1 MKRIAYRFF
10 LIVLL
15 SVLAVEVFPVS
26 AQEGSWFDEG
36 NYDEEWLDKNFDND
50 VMIISTPEE
59 FAAWGAAMNRWSWNY
74 PDKTVR
80 LAADI
85 DMSAHKWIT
94 PVNEQFGGYFS
105 GVFDGD
111 GYTISGLTVVPA
123 EEGGGYDDDYKR
135 VVAGLF
141 GTVRGAEI
149 RDLTLDETC
158 RVEVPEMYSF
168 YYGNLDLKI
177 GTIAASAEGDV
188 RFIRCVNRADIVT
201 TPVLRTGDS
210 HEIVCSV
217 SGLVAHADEVKFLD
231 CSNEGKIIVDIQDN
245 SDVVDIRVSG
255 LVGRCGPVY
264 GKENRIVSC
273 TNRGNIFVSGNT
285 SGSVSVGGIS
295 SNYSFRVDSCENH
308 SVVKVNAYEG
318 SAYVG
323 GVSSASM
330 GITYCF
336 NRDSVICE
344 SDGFEVQVGGVCSY
358 SFYNSSQTDSLYT
371 CGNEGEIE
379 VKSNGSMLSVGGVM
393 GQNTDCPV
401 VDCWNRGGL
410 KIESSAS
417 RSSSR
422 WNAIYAGGL
431 VGYCEEPVY
440 NSYNRGN
447 ISLIDAHIDEEGSSQ
462 GSVGGLVGKA
472 YELLWN
478 SYSTGDV
485 YSDVAGVKVCRLSES
500 NVHSCYYNSDAVVEG
515 TEVDEQGIAYRTAEM
530 QSAGSGFLEAL
541 NNNATKGGASCRNWG
556 YIPGENDGYPV
567 HIDRIVD
574 GVDSPADHSVGRVYA
589 ANGRLFVQSDRS
601 MQLPVYKVT
610 GQIVKMMNVV
620 EGLNT
625 DYLPCGVYVV
635 AGQVVA
641 VTAGNK

>member
-26 AQEGSWFDEG
+26 AQEDSWFDEG

-94 PVNEQFGGYFS
+94 PVNERFGSYFS

-123 EEGGGYDDDYKR
+123 EEGGGYSDDYKR
-135 VVAGLF
+135 VTAGLF
-141 GTVRGAEI
+141 GKVRRAEI

-177 GTIAASAEGDV
+177 GTIAASAESDV

-245 SDVVDIRVSG
+245 SDVVEVRVSG
-255 LVGRCGPVY
+255 LVGRCEQVY
-264 GKENRIVSC
+264 SRENRIVSC
-273 TNRGNIFVSGNT
+273 TNRGDIYVSNNT
-285 SGSVSVGGIS
+285 SGDTSVGGVS

-330 GITYCF
+330 SITYSF
-336 NRDSVICE
+336 NRDSVICK
-344 SDGFEVQVGGVCSY
+344 SDGFEVQVGGICSN
-358 SFYNSSQTDSLYT
+358 NSSQTDSLYT

-393 GQNTDCPV
+393 GQNTDCLI

-410 KIESSAS
+410 KIESSAP
-417 RSSSR
+417 RSSSS

-472 YELLWN
+472 YKLLWN

-515 TEVDEQGIAYRTAEM
+515 TEVGENGIAYSTAEM

-541 NNNATKGGASCRNWG
+541 NNNATKGGTSCRNWG

-610 GQIVKMMNVV
+610 GQMVKIMNVV

>member
-15 SVLAVEVFPVS
+15 SVLAGEVFPVS
-26 AQEGSWFDEG
+26 AQEDSWFDEG

-94 PVNEQFGGYFS
+94 PVNERFGSYFS

-111 GYTISGLTVVPA
+111 GYTISGLMVVPA
-123 EEGGGYDDDYKR
+123 EEGGGYSDDYKR
-135 VVAGLF
+135 VAAGLF
-141 GTVRGAEI
+141 GEVRRAEI

-158 RVEVPEMYSF
+158 RVEVSGIYYFSF
-168 YYGNLDLKI
+168 GDLDLEI
-177 GTIAASAEGDV
+177 GAIAAVGAES
-188 RFIRCVNRADIVT
+188 RFIRCVNRADVVVT
-201 TPVLRTGDS
+201 SAIWGSETYET
-210 HEIVCSV
+210 ICSV
-217 SGLVAHADEVKFLD
+217 SGIVAHADDVKLIG
-231 CSNEGKIIVDIQDN
+231 CSNEGHMTIDVH
-245 SDVVDIRVSG
+245 SDVVDIGVSG

-264 GKENRIVSC
+264 GNENRIVSC
-273 TNRGNIFVSGNT
+273 TNWGNIFVSGNT

-330 GITYCF
+330 GITYSF

-344 SDGFEVQVGGVCSY
+344 SDGFEVQVGGVCSN
-358 SFYNSSQTDSLYT
+358 STYNSSQTDSLYT

-393 GQNTDCPV
+393 GQNTDCLI

-410 KIESSAS
+410 KIESSAP
-417 RSSSR
+417 RSSSS

-472 YELLWN
+472 YKLLWN

-515 TEVDEQGIAYRTAEM
+515 TEVGENGIAYSTAEM
-530 QSAGSGFLEAL
+530 QSAGSGFLDAL
-541 NNNATKGGASCRNWG
+541 NNAVKGDAVCRNWG
-556 YIPGENDGYPV
+556 YILGENNGYPV
-567 HIDRIVD
+567 HIDRIAD

-610 GQIVKMMNVV
+610 GQIVKIMNVV

-641 VTAGNK
+641 VTAGN

>member
-15 SVLAVEVFPVS
+15 SVLAGEVFPVS
-26 AQEGSWFDEG
+26 AQEDSWFDEG

-94 PVNEQFGGYFS
+94 PVNERFGSYFS

-111 GYTISGLTVVPA
+111 GYTISGLMVVPA
-123 EEGGGYDDDYKR
+123 EEGGGYSDDYKR
-135 VVAGLF
+135 VAAGLF
-141 GTVRGAEI
+141 GEVRRAEI

-158 RVEVPEMYSF
+158 RVEVSGIYYFSF
-168 YYGNLDLKI
+168 GDLDLEI
-177 GTIAASAEGDV
+177 GAIAAVGAES
-188 RFIRCVNRADIVT
+188 RFIRCVNRADVVVT
-201 TPVLRTGDS
+201 SAIWGSETYET
-210 HEIVCSV
+210 ICSV
-217 SGLVAHADEVKFLD
+217 SGIVAHADDVKLIG
-231 CSNEGKIIVDIQDN
+231 CSNEGHMTIDVH

-264 GKENRIVSC
+264 GNENRIVSC
-273 TNRGNIFVSGNT
+273 TNWGNIFVSGNT

-330 GITYCF
+330 GITYSF

-344 SDGFEVQVGGVCSY
+344 SDGFEVQVGGVCSN
-358 SFYNSSQTDSLYT
+358 STYNSSQTDSLYT

-393 GQNTDCPV
+393 GQNTDCLI

-410 KIESSAS
+410 KIESSAP
-417 RSSSR
+417 RSSSS

-472 YELLWN
+472 YKLLWN

-515 TEVDEQGIAYRTAEM
+515 TEVGENGIAYSTAEM
-530 QSAGSGFLEAL
+530 QSAGSGFLDAL
-541 NNNATKGGASCRNWG
+541 NNAVKGDAVCRNWG
-556 YIPGENDGYPV
+556 YILGENNGYPV
-567 HIDRIVD
+567 HIDRIAD

-610 GQIVKMMNVV
+610 GQIVKIMNVV

-641 VTAGNK
+641 VTAWNK

>member
-59 FAAWGAAMNRWSWNY
+59 FAAFGEYMTSSLWNY
-74 PDKTVR
+74 PNKTVR
-80 LAADI
+80 LAADM

-94 PVNEQFGGYFS
+94 PVNEQFGSYFS

-111 GYTISGLTVVPA
+111 GHKISGLTVVPA
-123 EEGGGYDDDYKR
+123 EEGEGYDYKR

-141 GTVRGAEI
+141 GTVRNAEI

-158 RVEVPEMYSF
+158 RVEVSGTYYFSF
-168 YYGNLDLKI
+168 GDLDLEI
-177 GTIAASAEGDV
+177 GAIAAVGDES
-188 RFIRCVNRADIVT
+188 RFIRCVNRADVVVT
-201 TPVLRTGDS
+201 SVIWGSET
-210 HEIVCSV
+210 HETICSV
-217 SGLVAHADEVKFLD
+217 SGIVAHADDMKLIG
-231 CSNEGKIIVDIQDN
+231 CSNEGHMTVDVH

-264 GKENRIVSC
+264 GIENRIVSC

-308 SVVKVNAYEG
+308 SVVKVNAHEG

-330 GITYCF
+330 GITYSF

-410 KIESSAS
+410 KIESSAP

-447 ISLIDAHIDEEGSSQ
+447 ISLIDAHIDVEGSSQ

-472 YELLWN
+472 YKLLWN

-500 NVHSCYYNSDAVVEG
+500 NVHFCYYNSDAVIEG
-515 TEVDEQGIAYRTAEM
+515 TEVDEQGIAYSTAEM

-541 NNNATKGGASCRNWG
+541 NNNATKGGTSCRNWG

-567 HIDRIVD
+567 HIDRIAD
-574 GVDSPADHSVGRVYA
+574 GVDSPADHSAGRVYA

-601 MQLPVYKVT
+601 MQLPIYKVT
-610 GQIVKMMNVV
+610 GQIVKIMNVV

>member
-1 MKRIAYRFF
+1 M
-10 LIVLL
+10 
-15 SVLAVEVFPVS
+15 
-26 AQEGSWFDEG
+26 
-36 NYDEEWLDKNFDND
+36 
-50 VMIISTPEE
+50 
-59 FAAWGAAMNRWSWNY
+59 
-74 PDKTVR
+74 
-80 LAADI
+80 
-85 DMSAHKWIT
+85 
-94 PVNEQFGGYFS
+94 
-105 GVFDGD
+105 
-111 GYTISGLTVVPA
+111 PA
-123 EEGGGYDDDYKR
+123 EEGGGYSDDYKC
-135 VVAGLF
+135 VTAGLF
-141 GTVRGAEI
+141 GKVRRAEI

-158 RVEVPEMYSF
+158 RVEVSGIYYFSF
-168 YYGNLDLKI
+168 GDLDLEI
-177 GTIAASAEGDV
+177 GAIAAVGAES
-188 RFIRCVNRADIVT
+188 RFIRCVNRADVVVT
-201 TPVLRTGDS
+201 SAIWGSETYET
-210 HEIVCSV
+210 ICSV
-217 SGLVAHADEVKFLD
+217 SGIVAHADDVKLIG
-231 CSNEGKIIVDIQDN
+231 CSNEGHMTIDVH

-264 GKENRIVSC
+264 GNENRIVSC
-273 TNRGNIFVSGNT
+273 TNWGNIFVLGNT

-330 GITYCF
+330 GITYSF

-358 SFYNSSQTDSLYT
+358 SSYNSSQTDSLYA

-393 GQNTDCPV
+393 GQNTDCPI

-410 KIESSAS
+410 KIESSAP
-417 RSSSR
+417 RSSSS

-472 YELLWN
+472 YKLLWN

-485 YSDVAGVKVCRLSES
+485 YSNVAGVKVCRLSES
-500 NVHSCYYNSDAVVEG
+500 NVHFCYYNSDAVVEG
-515 TEVDEQGIAYRTAEM
+515 TEVGENGIAYSTAEM

-541 NNNATKGGASCRNWG
+541 NNNATKGGTSCRNWG

-610 GQIVKMMNVV
+610 GQIVKIMNVV

>member
-59 FAAWGAAMNRWSWNY
+59 FAAFGEYMTSSLWNY
-74 PDKTVR
+74 PNKTVR
-80 LAADI
+80 LAADM

-94 PVNEQFGGYFS
+94 PVNEQFGSYFS

-111 GYTISGLTVVPA
+111 GHKISGLTVVPA
-123 EEGGGYDDDYKR
+123 EEGEGYDYKR

-141 GTVRGAEI
+141 GTVRNAEI

-158 RVEVPEMYSF
+158 RVEVSGTYYFSF
-168 YYGNLDLKI
+168 GYLDLEI
-177 GTIAASAEGDV
+177 GAIAAVGDES
-188 RFIRCVNRADIVT
+188 RFIRCVNRADVVVT
-201 TPVLRTGDS
+201 SVIWGSET
-210 HEIVCSV
+210 HETICSV
-217 SGLVAHADEVKFLD
+217 SGIVAHADDMKLIG
-231 CSNEGKIIVDIQDN
+231 CSNEGHMTVDVH

-308 SVVKVNAYEG
+308 SVVKVNAHEG

-330 GITYCF
+330 GITYSF

-410 KIESSAS
+410 KIESSAP

-447 ISLIDAHIDEEGSSQ
+447 ISLIDAHIDVEGSSQ

-472 YELLWN
+472 YKLLWN

-500 NVHSCYYNSDAVVEG
+500 NVHFCYYNSDAVIEG
-515 TEVDEQGIAYRTAEM
+515 TEVDEQGIAYSTAEM

-541 NNNATKGGASCRNWG
+541 NNNATKGGTSCRNWG

-567 HIDRIVD
+567 HIDRIAD
-574 GVDSPADHSVGRVYA
+574 GVDSPADHSAGRVYA

-610 GQIVKMMNVV
+610 GQIVKIMNVV

>member
-15 SVLAVEVFPVS
+15 SVLAGEVFPVS
-26 AQEGSWFDEG
+26 AQEDSWFDEG

-94 PVNEQFGGYFS
+94 PVNERFGSYFS

-111 GYTISGLTVVPA
+111 GYTISGLMVVPA
-123 EEGGGYDDDYKR
+123 EEGGGYSDDYKR
-135 VVAGLF
+135 VAAGLF
-141 GTVRGAEI
+141 GEVRRAEI

-158 RVEVPEMYSF
+158 RVEVSGIYYFSF
-168 YYGNLDLKI
+168 GDLDLEI
-177 GTIAASAEGDV
+177 GAIAAVGAES
-188 RFIRCVNRADIVT
+188 RFIRCVNRADVVVT
-201 TPVLRTGDS
+201 SAIWGSETYET
-210 HEIVCSV
+210 ICSV
-217 SGLVAHADEVKFLD
+217 SGIVAHADDVKLIG
-231 CSNEGKIIVDIQDN
+231 CSNEGHMTIDVH

-264 GKENRIVSC
+264 GNENRIVSC
-273 TNRGNIFVSGNT
+273 TNWGNIFVSGNT

-308 SVVKVNAYEG
+308 SAVKVNAYEG

-330 GITYCF
+330 GITYSF

-344 SDGFEVQVGGVCSY
+344 SDGFEVQVGGVCSN
-358 SFYNSSQTDSLYT
+358 STYNSSQTDSLYT

-393 GQNTDCPV
+393 GQNTDCLI

-410 KIESSAS
+410 KIESSAP
-417 RSSSR
+417 RSSSS

-472 YELLWN
+472 YKLLWN

-515 TEVDEQGIAYRTAEM
+515 TEVGENGIAYSTAEM
-530 QSAGSGFLEAL
+530 QSAGSGFLDAL
-541 NNNATKGGASCRNWG
+541 NNAVKGDAVCRNWG
-556 YIPGENDGYPV
+556 YILGENNGYPV
-567 HIDRIVD
+567 HIDRIAD

-610 GQIVKMMNVV
+610 GQIVKIMNVV

>member
-36 NYDEEWLDKNFDND
+36 NYDEEWLD

-59 FAAWGAAMNRWSWNY
+59 FAAFGEYMTSSLWNY
-74 PDKTVR
+74 PNKTVR
-80 LAADI
+80 LAADM

-94 PVNEQFGGYFS
+94 PVNEQFGSYFS

-111 GYTISGLTVVPA
+111 GHKISGLTVVPA
-123 EEGGGYDDDYKR
+123 EEGEGYDYKR

-141 GTVRGAEI
+141 GTVRNAEI

-158 RVEVPEMYSF
+158 RVEVSGTYYFSF
-168 YYGNLDLKI
+168 GDLDLEI
-177 GTIAASAEGDV
+177 GAIAAVGDES
-188 RFIRCVNRADIVT
+188 RFIRCVNRADVVVT
-201 TPVLRTGDS
+201 SVIWGSET
-210 HEIVCSV
+210 HETICSV
-217 SGLVAHADEVKFLD
+217 SGIVAHADDMKLIG
-231 CSNEGKIIVDIQDN
+231 CSNEGHMTVDVH

-308 SVVKVNAYEG
+308 SVVKVNAHEG

-323 GVSSASM
+323 GVSSASV
-330 GITYCF
+330 GITYSF
-336 NRDSVICE
+336 NKDSVICE

-410 KIESSAS
+410 KIESSAP

-472 YELLWN
+472 YKLLWN

-485 YSDVAGVKVCRLSES
+485 CSDVAGVKVCRLSES
-500 NVHSCYYNSDAVVEG
+500 NVHFCYYNSDAVIEG
-515 TEVDEQGIAYRTAEM
+515 TEVGENGIAYSTAEM

-541 NNNATKGGASCRNWG
+541 NNNAMKGGTSCRNWG

-610 GQIVKMMNVV
+610 GQIVKIMNVV

>member
-59 FAAWGAAMNRWSWNY
+59 FAAFGEYMTSSLWNY
-74 PDKTVR
+74 PNKTVR
-80 LAADI
+80 LAADM

-94 PVNEQFGGYFS
+94 PVNEQFGSYFS

-111 GYTISGLTVVPA
+111 GHKISGLTVVPA
-123 EEGGGYDDDYKR
+123 EEGEGYDYKR

-141 GTVRGAEI
+141 GTVRNAEI

-158 RVEVPEMYSF
+158 RVEVSGTYYFSF
-168 YYGNLDLKI
+168 GDLDLEI
-177 GTIAASAEGDV
+177 GAIAAVGDES
-188 RFIRCVNRADIVT
+188 RFIRCVNRADVVVT
-201 TPVLRTGDS
+201 SVIWGSET
-210 HEIVCSV
+210 HETICSV
-217 SGLVAHADEVKFLD
+217 SGIVAHADDMKLIG
-231 CSNEGKIIVDIQDN
+231 CSNEGHMTVDVH

-285 SGSVSVGGIS
+285 SGSVSVGGLS
-295 SNYSFRVDSCENH
+295 SNYTFRIDSCENH
-308 SVVKVNAYEG
+308 SVVKVNAHEG

-330 GITYCF
+330 GITYSF

-410 KIESSAS
+410 KIESSAP

-447 ISLIDAHIDEEGSSQ
+447 ISLIDAHIDVEGSSQ

-472 YELLWN
+472 YKLLWN

-485 YSDVAGVKVCRLSES
+485 YSDVAGVKVCRLSVS
-500 NVHSCYYNSDAVVEG
+500 NVHFCYYNSDAVIEG
-515 TEVDEQGIAYRTAEM
+515 TEVDEQGIAYSTAEM

-541 NNNATKGGASCRNWG
+541 NNNATKGGTSCRNWG

-567 HIDRIVD
+567 HIDRIAD
-574 GVDSPADHSVGRVYA
+574 GVDSPADHSAGRVYA

-610 GQIVKMMNVV
+610 GQIVKIMNVV

>member
-59 FAAWGAAMNRWSWNY
+59 FAAFGEYMTSSLWNY
-74 PDKTVR
+74 PNKTVR
-80 LAADI
+80 LAADM

-94 PVNEQFGGYFS
+94 PVNEQFGSYFS

-111 GYTISGLTVVPA
+111 GHKISGLTVVPA
-123 EEGGGYDDDYKR
+123 EEGEGYDYKR

-141 GTVRGAEI
+141 GTVRNAEI

-158 RVEVPEMYSF
+158 RVEVSGTYYFSF
-168 YYGNLDLKI
+168 GDLDLEI
-177 GTIAASAEGDV
+177 GAIAAVGDES
-188 RFIRCVNRADIVT
+188 RFIRCVNRADVVVT
-201 TPVLRTGDS
+201 SVIWGSET
-210 HEIVCSV
+210 HETICSV
-217 SGLVAHADEVKFLD
+217 SGIVAHADDMKLIG
-231 CSNEGKIIVDIQDN
+231 CSNEGHMTVDVH

-308 SVVKVNAYEG
+308 SVVKVNAHEG

-330 GITYCF
+330 GITYSF

-401 VDCWNRGGL
+401 VDCWNRGAL
-410 KIESSAS
+410 KIESSAP

-447 ISLIDAHIDEEGSSQ
+447 ISLIDAHIDVEGSSQ

-472 YELLWN
+472 YKLLWN

-500 NVHSCYYNSDAVVEG
+500 NVHFCYYNSDAVIEG
-515 TEVDEQGIAYRTAEM
+515 TEVDEQGIAYSTAEM

-541 NNNATKGGASCRNWG
+541 NNNATKGGTSCRNWG

-567 HIDRIVD
+567 HIDRIAD
-574 GVDSPADHSVGRVYA
+574 GVDSPADHSAGRVYA

-610 GQIVKMMNVV
+610 GQIVKIMNVV

>member
-15 SVLAVEVFPVS
+15 SVLAGEVFPVS
-26 AQEGSWFDEG
+26 AQEDSWFDEG

-94 PVNEQFGGYFS
+94 PVNERFGSYFS

-111 GYTISGLTVVPA
+111 GYTISGLMVVPA
-123 EEGGGYDDDYKR
+123 EEGGGYSDDYKR
-135 VVAGLF
+135 VAAGLF
-141 GTVRGAEI
+141 GEVRRAEI

-158 RVEVPEMYSF
+158 RVEVSGIYYFSF
-168 YYGNLDLKI
+168 GDLDLEI
-177 GTIAASAEGDV
+177 GAIAAVGAES
-188 RFIRCVNRADIVT
+188 RFIRCVNRADVVVT
-201 TPVLRTGDS
+201 SAIWGSETYET
-210 HEIVCSV
+210 ICSV
-217 SGLVAHADEVKFLD
+217 SGIVAHADDVKLIG
-231 CSNEGKIIVDIQDN
+231 CSNEGHMTIDVH

-264 GKENRIVSC
+264 GNENRIVSC
-273 TNRGNIFVSGNT
+273 TNWGNIFVSGNT

-330 GITYCF
+330 GITYSF

-344 SDGFEVQVGGVCSY
+344 SDGFEVQVGGVCSN
-358 SFYNSSQTDSLYT
+358 STYNSLQTDSLYT

-393 GQNTDCPV
+393 GQNTDCLI

-410 KIESSAS
+410 KIESSAP
-417 RSSSR
+417 RSSSS

-472 YELLWN
+472 YKLLWN

-515 TEVDEQGIAYRTAEM
+515 TEVGENGIAYSTAEM
-530 QSAGSGFLEAL
+530 QSAGSGFLDAL
-541 NNNATKGGASCRNWG
+541 NNAVKGDAVCRNWG
-556 YIPGENDGYPV
+556 YILGENNGYPV
-567 HIDRIVD
+567 HIDRIAD

-610 GQIVKMMNVV
+610 GQIVKIMNVV

>member
-59 FAAWGAAMNRWSWNY
+59 FAAFGEYMTSSLWNY
-74 PDKTVR
+74 PNKTVR
-80 LAADI
+80 LAADM

-94 PVNEQFGGYFS
+94 PVNEQFGSYFS

-111 GYTISGLTVVPA
+111 GHKISGLTVVPA
-123 EEGGGYDDDYKR
+123 EEGEGYDYKR

-141 GTVRGAEI
+141 GTVRNAEI

-158 RVEVPEMYSF
+158 RVEVSGTYYFSF
-168 YYGNLDLKI
+168 GDLDLEI
-177 GTIAASAEGDV
+177 GAIAAVGDES
-188 RFIRCVNRADIVT
+188 RFIRCVNRADVVVT
-201 TPVLRTGDS
+201 SVIWGSET
-210 HEIVCSV
+210 HETICSV
-217 SGLVAHADEVKFLD
+217 SGIVAHADDRKLIG
-231 CSNEGKIIVDIQDN
+231 CSNEGHMTVDVH

-308 SVVKVNAYEG
+308 SVVKVNAHEG

-330 GITYCF
+330 GITYSF

-410 KIESSAS
+410 KIESSAP

-447 ISLIDAHIDEEGSSQ
+447 ISLIDAHIDVEGSSQ

-472 YELLWN
+472 YKLLWN

-500 NVHSCYYNSDAVVEG
+500 NVHFCYYNSDAVIEG
-515 TEVDEQGIAYRTAEM
+515 TEVDEQGIAYSTAEM

-541 NNNATKGGASCRNWG
+541 NNNATKGGTSCRNWG

-567 HIDRIVD
+567 HIDRIAD
-574 GVDSPADHSVGRVYA
+574 GVDSPADHSAGRVYA

-610 GQIVKMMNVV
+610 GQIVKIMNVV

>member
-36 NYDEEWLDKNFDND
+36 NYDKEWLDKNFDND

-94 PVNEQFGGYFS
+94 PVNEQFGSYFS

-123 EEGGGYDDDYKR
+123 EEGGGYSDDYKC
-135 VVAGLF
+135 VTAGLF
-141 GTVRGAEI
+141 GKVRRAEI

-158 RVEVPEMYSF
+158 RVEVSGIYYFSF
-168 YYGNLDLKI
+168 GDLDLEI
-177 GTIAASAEGDV
+177 GAIAAVGAES
-188 RFIRCVNRADIVT
+188 RFIRCVNRADVVVT
-201 TPVLRTGDS
+201 SAIWGSETYET
-210 HEIVCSV
+210 ICSV
-217 SGLVAHADEVKFLD
+217 SGIVAHADDVKLIG
-231 CSNEGKIIVDIQDN
+231 CSNEGHMTIDVH

-264 GKENRIVSC
+264 GNENRIVSC
-273 TNRGNIFVSGNT
+273 TNWGNIFVSGNT

-330 GITYCF
+330 GITYSF

-393 GQNTDCPV
+393 GQNTDCPI

-410 KIESSAS
+410 KIESSAP
-417 RSSSR
+417 RSSSS

-472 YELLWN
+472 YKLLWN

-485 YSDVAGVKVCRLSES
+485 YSNVAGVKVCRLSES
-500 NVHSCYYNSDAVVEG
+500 NVHFCYYNSDAVVEG
-515 TEVDEQGIAYRTAEM
+515 TEVGENGIAYSTAEM

-541 NNNATKGGASCRNWG
+541 NNNATKGGTSCRNWG

-610 GQIVKMMNVV
+610 GQIVKIMNVV

>member
-59 FAAWGAAMNRWSWNY
+59 FAAFGEYMTSSLWNY
-74 PDKTVR
+74 PNKTVR
-80 LAADI
+80 LAADM

-94 PVNEQFGGYFS
+94 PVNEQFGSYFS

-111 GYTISGLTVVPA
+111 GHKISGLTVVPA
-123 EEGGGYDDDYKR
+123 EEGEGYDYKR

-141 GTVRGAEI
+141 GTVRNAEI

-158 RVEVPEMYSF
+158 RVEVSGTYYFSF
-168 YYGNLDLKI
+168 GDLDLEI
-177 GTIAASAEGDV
+177 GAIAAVGDES
-188 RFIRCVNRADIVT
+188 RFIRCVNRADVVVT
-201 TPVLRTGDS
+201 SVIWGSET
-210 HEIVCSV
+210 HETICSV
-217 SGLVAHADEVKFLD
+217 SGIVAHADDMKLIG
-231 CSNEGKIIVDIQDN
+231 CSNEGHMTVDVH

-308 SVVKVNAYEG
+308 SVVKVNAHEG

-330 GITYCF
+330 GITYSF

-410 KIESSAS
+410 KIESSAP

-447 ISLIDAHIDEEGSSQ
+447 ISLIDAHIDVEGSSQ

-472 YELLWN
+472 YKLLWN

-500 NVHSCYYNSDAVVEG
+500 NVHFCYYNSDAVIEG
-515 TEVDEQGIAYRTAEM
+515 TEVDEQGIAYSTAEM

-541 NNNATKGGASCRNWG
+541 NNNATKGGTSCRNWG

-567 HIDRIVD
+567 HIDRIAD
-574 GVDSPADHSVGRVYA
+574 GVDSPADHSAGRVYA

-610 GQIVKMMNVV
+610 GQIVKIMNVV

>member
-1 MKRIAYRFF
+1 MKRITYRFF

-94 PVNEQFGGYFS
+94 PVNEQFGSYFS

-141 GTVRGAEI
+141 GTVRNAEI

-158 RVEVPEMYSF
+158 RVEVSGTYYFSF
-168 YYGNLDLKI
+168 GDLDLEI
-177 GTIAASAEGDV
+177 GAIAAVGDES
-188 RFIRCVNRADIVT
+188 RFIRCVNRADVVVT
-201 TPVLRTGDS
+201 SVIWGSET
-210 HEIVCSV
+210 HETICSV
-217 SGLVAHADEVKFLD
+217 SGIVAHADDMKLIG
-231 CSNEGKIIVDIQDN
+231 CSNEGHMTVDVH

-358 SFYNSSQTDSLYT
+358 SSYNSSQTDSLYT

-410 KIESSAS
+410 KIESSAP

-447 ISLIDAHIDEEGSSQ
+447 ISLIDAHIDVEGSSQ

-472 YELLWN
+472 YKLLWN

-515 TEVDEQGIAYRTAEM
+515 TEVGENGIAYSTAEM
-530 QSAGSGFLEAL
+530 QSAGSGFLDAL
-541 NNNATKGGASCRNWG
+541 NNAVKGDAVCRNWG
-556 YIPGENDGYPV
+556 YIPGENNGYPV

-589 ANGRLFVQSDRS
+589 ANGRLFIQSDRS

-610 GQIVKMMNVV
+610 GQIVKIMNVV

>member
-15 SVLAVEVFPVS
+15 SVLAVEFFPVS

-94 PVNEQFGGYFS
+94 PVNEQFGSYFS

-111 GYTISGLTVVPA
+111 GHKISGLTVVPA

-158 RVEVPEMYSF
+158 RVEVSGTYYFSF
-168 YYGNLDLKI
+168 GDLDLEI
-177 GTIAASAEGDV
+177 GAIAAVGDES
-188 RFIRCVNRADIVT
+188 RFIRCVNRADVVVT
-201 TPVLRTGDS
+201 SVIWGSET
-210 HEIVCSV
+210 HETICSV
-217 SGLVAHADEVKFLD
+217 SGIVAHADDMKLIG
-231 CSNEGKIIVDIQDN
+231 CSNEGHMTVDVH

-358 SFYNSSQTDSLYT
+358 SSYNSSQTDSLYT

-410 KIESSAS
+410 KIESSAP

-447 ISLIDAHIDEEGSSQ
+447 ISLIDAHIDVEGSSQ

-472 YELLWN
+472 YKLLWN

-500 NVHSCYYNSDAVVEG
+500 NVHFCYYNSDAVIEG
-515 TEVDEQGIAYRTAEM
+515 TEVGENGIAYSTAEM

-541 NNNATKGGASCRNWG
+541 NNNATKGGTSCRNWG

-574 GVDSPADHSVGRVYA
+574 GVDSPADHSEGRVYA

-610 GQIVKMMNVV
+610 GQIVKIMNVV

>member
-94 PVNEQFGGYFS
+94 PVNEQFGSYFS

-123 EEGGGYDDDYKR
+123 EEGGGYSDDYKC
-135 VVAGLF
+135 VTAGLF
-141 GTVRGAEI
+141 GKVRRAEI

-158 RVEVPEMYSF
+158 RVEVSGIYYFSF
-168 YYGNLDLKI
+168 GDLDLEI
-177 GTIAASAEGDV
+177 GAIAAVGAES
-188 RFIRCVNRADIVT
+188 RFIRCVNRADVVVT
-201 TPVLRTGDS
+201 SAIWGSETYET
-210 HEIVCSV
+210 ICSV
-217 SGLVAHADEVKFLD
+217 SGIVAHADDVKLIG
-231 CSNEGKIIVDIQDN
+231 CSNEGHMTIDVH

-264 GKENRIVSC
+264 GNENRIVSC
-273 TNRGNIFVSGNT
+273 TNWGNIFVSGNT

-330 GITYCF
+330 GITYSF

-358 SFYNSSQTDSLYT
+358 SSYNSSQTDSLYA

-393 GQNTDCPV
+393 GQNTDCPI

-410 KIESSAS
+410 KIESSAP
-417 RSSSR
+417 RSSSS

-472 YELLWN
+472 YKLLWN

-485 YSDVAGVKVCRLSES
+485 YSNVAGVKVCRLSES
-500 NVHSCYYNSDAVVEG
+500 NVHFCYYNSDAVVEG
-515 TEVDEQGIAYRTAEM
+515 TEVGENGIAYSTAEM

-541 NNNATKGGASCRNWG
+541 NNNATKGGTSCRNWG

-610 GQIVKMMNVV
+610 GQIVKIMNVV

>member
-59 FAAWGAAMNRWSWNY
+59 FAAFGEYMTSSLWNY
-74 PDKTVR
+74 PNKTVR
-80 LAADI
+80 LAADM

-94 PVNEQFGGYFS
+94 PVNEQFGSYFS

-111 GYTISGLTVVPA
+111 GHKISGLTVVPA
-123 EEGGGYDDDYKR
+123 EEGEGYDYKR

-141 GTVRGAEI
+141 GTVRNAEI

-158 RVEVPEMYSF
+158 RVEVSGTYYFSF
-168 YYGNLDLKI
+168 GDLDLEI
-177 GTIAASAEGDV
+177 GAIAAVGDES
-188 RFIRCVNRADIVT
+188 RFIRCVNRADVVVT
-201 TPVLRTGDS
+201 SVIWGSET
-210 HEIVCSV
+210 HETICSV
-217 SGLVAHADEVKFLD
+217 SGIVAHADDMKLIG
-231 CSNEGKIIVDIQDN
+231 CSNEGHMTVDVH

-308 SVVKVNAYEG
+308 SVVKVNAHEG

-330 GITYCF
+330 GITYSF

-410 KIESSAS
+410 KIESSAP

-447 ISLIDAHIDEEGSSQ
+447 ISLIDAHIDVEGSSQ

-472 YELLWN
+472 YKLLWN

-485 YSDVAGVKVCRLSES
+485 YSDVAGVKVCRLGES
-500 NVHSCYYNSDAVVEG
+500 NVHFCYYNSDAVIEG
-515 TEVDEQGIAYRTAEM
+515 TEVDEQGIAYSTAEM

-541 NNNATKGGASCRNWG
+541 NNNATKGGTSCRNWG

-567 HIDRIVD
+567 HIDRIAD
-574 GVDSPADHSVGRVYA
+574 GVDSPADHSAGRVYA

-610 GQIVKMMNVV
+610 GQIVKIMNVV

>member
-59 FAAWGAAMNRWSWNY
+59 FAAFGEYMTSSLWNY
-74 PDKTVR
+74 PNKTVR
-80 LAADI
+80 LAADM

-94 PVNEQFGGYFS
+94 PVNEQFGSYFS

-111 GYTISGLTVVPA
+111 GHKISGLTVVPA
-123 EEGGGYDDDYKR
+123 EEGEGYDYKR

-141 GTVRGAEI
+141 GTVRNAEI

-158 RVEVPEMYSF
+158 RVEVSGTYYFSF
-168 YYGNLDLKI
+168 GDLDLEI
-177 GTIAASAEGDV
+177 GAIAAVGDES
-188 RFIRCVNRADIVT
+188 RFIRCVNRADVVVT
-201 TPVLRTGDS
+201 SVIWGSET
-210 HEIVCSV
+210 HETICSV
-217 SGLVAHADEVKFLD
+217 SGIVAHADDMKLIG
-231 CSNEGKIIVDIQDN
+231 CSNEGHMTVDVH

-308 SVVKVNAYEG
+308 SVVKVNAHEG

-330 GITYCF
+330 GITYSF

-410 KIESSAS
+410 KIESSAP

-447 ISLIDAHIDEEGSSQ
+447 ISLIDAHIDVEGSSQ

-472 YELLWN
+472 YKLLWN

-500 NVHSCYYNSDAVVEG
+500 NVHFCYYNSDAVIEG
-515 TEVDEQGIAYRTAEM
+515 TEVDEQGIAYSTAEM
-530 QSAGSGFLEAL
+530 QSAGSGFLDAL
-541 NNNATKGGASCRNWG
+541 NNAVKGDAVCRNWG
-556 YIPGENDGYPV
+556 YIPGENNGYPV
-567 HIDRIVD
+567 HIDRIAD

-589 ANGRLFVQSDRS
+589 ANGRLFIQSDRS

-610 GQIVKMMNVV
+610 GQIVKIMNVV

>member
-123 EEGGGYDDDYKR
+123 EEGGGYSDDYKR
-135 VVAGLF
+135 VAAGLF
-141 GTVRGAEI
+141 GEVRRAEI

-158 RVEVPEMYSF
+158 RVEVSGIYYFSF
-168 YYGNLDLKI
+168 GDLDLEI
-177 GTIAASAEGDV
+177 GAIAAVGAES
-188 RFIRCVNRADIVT
+188 RFIRCVNRADVVVT
-201 TPVLRTGDS
+201 SAIWGSETYET
-210 HEIVCSV
+210 ICSV
-217 SGLVAHADEVKFLD
+217 SGIVAHADDVKLIG
-231 CSNEGKIIVDIQDN
+231 CSNEGHMTVDVH

-264 GKENRIVSC
+264 GNENRIVSC
-273 TNRGNIFVSGNT
+273 TNWGNIFVSGNT

-330 GITYCF
+330 GITYSF

-344 SDGFEVQVGGVCSY
+344 SDGFEVQVGGVCSN
-358 SFYNSSQTDSLYT
+358 STYNSSQTDSLYT

-410 KIESSAS
+410 KIESSAP

-447 ISLIDAHIDEEGSSQ
+447 ISLIDAHIDVEGSSQ

-472 YELLWN
+472 YKLLWN

-485 YSDVAGVKVCRLSES
+485 YSDVASVKVCRLSES

-515 TEVDEQGIAYRTAEM
+515 TEVGENGIAYSTAEM
-530 QSAGSGFLEAL
+530 QSAGSGFLDAL
-541 NNNATKGGASCRNWG
+541 NNAVKGDAVCRNWG

-574 GVDSPADHSVGRVYA
+574 GVDSPADHSEGRVYA

>member
-59 FAAWGAAMNRWSWNY
+59 FAAFGEYMTSSLWNY
-74 PDKTVR
+74 PNKTVR
-80 LAADI
+80 LAADM

-94 PVNEQFGGYFS
+94 PVNEQFGSYFS

-111 GYTISGLTVVPA
+111 GHKISGLTVVPA
-123 EEGGGYDDDYKR
+123 EEGEGYDYKR

-141 GTVRGAEI
+141 GTVRNAEI

-158 RVEVPEMYSF
+158 RVEVSGTYYFSF
-168 YYGNLDLKI
+168 GDLDLEI
-177 GTIAASAEGDV
+177 GAIAAVGDES
-188 RFIRCVNRADIVT
+188 RFIRCVNRADVVVT
-201 TPVLRTGDS
+201 SVIWGSET
-210 HEIVCSV
+210 HETICSV
-217 SGLVAHADEVKFLD
+217 SGIVAHADDMKLIG
-231 CSNEGKIIVDIQDN
+231 CSNEGHMTVDVH

-308 SVVKVNAYEG
+308 SVVKVNAREG

-330 GITYCF
+330 GITYSF

-410 KIESSAS
+410 KIESSAP

-447 ISLIDAHIDEEGSSQ
+447 ISLIDAHIDVEGSSQ

-472 YELLWN
+472 YKLLWN

-485 YSDVAGVKVCRLSES
+485 YSDVASVKVCRLSES

-515 TEVDEQGIAYRTAEM
+515 TEVGENGIAYSTAEM
-530 QSAGSGFLEAL
+530 QSAGSGFLDAL
-541 NNNATKGGASCRNWG
+541 NNAVKGDAVCRNWE
-556 YIPGENDGYPV
+556 YFPGENDGYPV

-601 MQLPVYKVT
+601 MQLSVYKVT
-610 GQIVKMMNVV
+610 GQIVKIMNVV

>member
-26 AQEGSWFDEG
+26 AQEDSWFDEG

-94 PVNEQFGGYFS
+94 PVNERFGSYFS

-123 EEGGGYDDDYKR
+123 EEGGGYSDDYKR
-135 VVAGLF
+135 VTAGLF
-141 GTVRGAEI
+141 GKVRRAEI

-177 GTIAASAEGDV
+177 GTIAASAESDV

-245 SDVVDIRVSG
+245 SDVVEVRVSG
-255 LVGRCGPVY
+255 LVGRCEQVY
-264 GKENRIVSC
+264 SRENRIVSC
-273 TNRGNIFVSGNT
+273 TNRGDIYVSNNT
-285 SGSVSVGGIS
+285 SGDTSVGGVS

-330 GITYCF
+330 SITYSF
-336 NRDSVICE
+336 NRDSVICK
-344 SDGFEVQVGGVCSY
+344 SDGFEVQVGGICSN
-358 SFYNSSQTDSLYT
+358 NSSQTDSLYT

-393 GQNTDCPV
+393 GQNTDCLI

-410 KIESSAS
+410 KIESSAP
-417 RSSSR
+417 RSSSS

-472 YELLWN
+472 YKLLWN

-485 YSDVAGVKVCRLSES
+485 YSNVAGVKVCRLSES
-500 NVHSCYYNSDAVVEG
+500 NVHFCYYNSDAVIEG
-515 TEVDEQGIAYRTAEM
+515 TEVDEQGIAYSTAEM

-541 NNNATKGGASCRNWG
+541 NNNATKGGSSCRNWG

-610 GQIVKMMNVV
+610 GQIVKIMNVV

>member
-36 NYDEEWLDKNFDND
+36 NYDEGWLDKNFDND

-59 FAAWGAAMNRWSWNY
+59 FAAFGEYMTRSLWNY
-74 PDKTVR
+74 PNKTVR
-80 LAADI
+80 LAADM

-94 PVNEQFGGYFS
+94 PVNEQFGSYFS

-111 GYTISGLTVVPA
+111 GHKISGLTVVPA
-123 EEGGGYDDDYKR
+123 EEGEGYDYKR

-141 GTVRGAEI
+141 GTVRNAEI

-158 RVEVPEMYSF
+158 RVEVSGTYYFSF
-168 YYGNLDLKI
+168 GDLDLEI
-177 GTIAASAEGDV
+177 GAIAAVGDES
-188 RFIRCVNRADIVT
+188 RFIRCVNRADVVVT
-201 TPVLRTGDS
+201 SVIWGS
-210 HEIVCSV
+210 EIHETICSV
-217 SGLVAHADEVKFLD
+217 SGIVAHADDMKLIG
-231 CSNEGKIIVDIQDN
+231 CSNEGHMTVDVH

-308 SVVKVNAYEG
+308 SVVKVNAHEG

-323 GVSSASM
+323 GVSSASV
-330 GITYCF
+330 GITYSF

-410 KIESSAS
+410 KIESSAP
-417 RSSSR
+417 RSSSS

-500 NVHSCYYNSDAVVEG
+500 NVHSCYYNSDAVIEG
-515 TEVDEQGIAYRTAEM
+515 TEVDEQGIAYNTAEM

-541 NNNATKGGASCRNWG
+541 NNNATKGGTSCRNWG

>member
-1 MKRIAYRFF
+1 MKRITYRFF

-15 SVLAVEVFPVS
+15 SVLAAEVFPVS

-59 FAAWGAAMNRWSWNY
+59 LAAFGEYMTRSLWNY

-94 PVNEQFGGYFS
+94 PVNEQFGSYFS

-188 RFIRCVNRADIVT
+188 RFIRCVNRADVVF
-201 TPVLRTGDS
+201 TPWLQKTDS
-210 HEIVCSV
+210 HEMVCSV
-217 SGLVAHADEVKFLD
+217 SGLVAHADGATID
-231 CSNEGKIIVDIQDN
+231 HCSNDGEIIVDIGEH
-245 SDVVDIRVSG
+245 SDLTDVWVSG
-255 LVGRCGPVY
+255 LVGRSRSVY
-264 GKENRIVSC
+264 EKGGSLISSVNE
-273 TNRGNIFVSGNT
+273 GNI
-285 SGSVSVGGIS
+285 SVSNAKGDIFVGGLS
-295 SNYSFRVDSCENH
+295 SNYTFRIDSCENH
-308 SVVKVNAYEG
+308 SVVKVNAREG

-330 GITYCF
+330 GITYSF

-410 KIESSAS
+410 KIESSAP

-447 ISLIDAHIDEEGSSQ
+447 ISLIDAHIDVEGSSQ

-472 YELLWN
+472 YKLLWN

-485 YSDVAGVKVCRLSES
+485 YSDVASVKVCRLSES

-515 TEVDEQGIAYRTAEM
+515 TEVGENGIAYSTAEM
-530 QSAGSGFLEAL
+530 QSAGSGFLDAL
-541 NNNATKGGASCRNWG
+541 NNAVKGDAVCRNWE
-556 YIPGENDGYPV
+556 YFPGENDGYPV

-601 MQLPVYKVT
+601 MQLSVYKVT
-610 GQIVKMMNVV
+610 GQIVKIMNVV

>member
-26 AQEGSWFDEG
+26 TQEGSWFDEG

-94 PVNEQFGGYFS
+94 PVNEQFGSYFS

-111 GYTISGLTVVPA
+111 GYTIGGLTVVPA

-141 GTVRGAEI
+141 GTVRNAEI

-158 RVEVPEMYSF
+158 RVEVSGTYYFSF
-168 YYGNLDLKI
+168 GDLDLEI
-177 GTIAASAEGDV
+177 GAIAAVGDES
-188 RFIRCVNRADIVT
+188 RFIRCVNRADVVVT
-201 TPVLRTGDS
+201 SVIWGSET
-210 HEIVCSV
+210 HETICSV
-217 SGLVAHADEVKFLD
+217 SGIVAHADDMKLIG
-231 CSNEGKIIVDIQDN
+231 CSNEGHMTVDVH

-308 SVVKVNAYEG
+308 SVVKVNVHEG

-330 GITYCF
+330 GITYSF

-410 KIESSAS
+410 KIESSAP

-472 YELLWN
+472 YKLLWN

-485 YSDVAGVKVCRLSES
+485 CSDVAGVKVCRLSES

-515 TEVDEQGIAYRTAEM
+515 TEVGENGIAYSTAEM
-530 QSAGSGFLEAL
+530 QSAGSGFLDAL
-541 NNNATKGGASCRNWG
+541 NNAVKGDAVCRNWG

-610 GQIVKMMNVV
+610 GQIVKIMNVV

>member
-59 FAAWGAAMNRWSWNY
+59 FAAFGEYMTSSLWNY
-74 PDKTVR
+74 PNKTVR
-80 LAADI
+80 LAADM

-94 PVNEQFGGYFS
+94 PVNEQFGSYFS

-111 GYTISGLTVVPA
+111 GHKISGLTVVPA
-123 EEGGGYDDDYKR
+123 EEGEGYDYKR

-141 GTVRGAEI
+141 GTVRNAEI

-158 RVEVPEMYSF
+158 RVEVSGTYYFSF
-168 YYGNLDLKI
+168 GDLDLEI
-177 GTIAASAEGDV
+177 GAIAAVGDES
-188 RFIRCVNRADIVT
+188 RFIRCVNRADVVVT
-201 TPVLRTGDS
+201 SVIWGSET
-210 HEIVCSV
+210 HETICSV
-217 SGLVAHADEVKFLD
+217 SGIVAHADDMKLIG
-231 CSNEGKIIVDIQDN
+231 CSNEGHMTVDVH

-308 SVVKVNAYEG
+308 SVVKVNAHEG

-330 GITYCF
+330 GITYSF

-410 KIESSAS
+410 KIESSAP

-447 ISLIDAHIDEEGSSQ
+447 ISLIDAHIDVEGSSR

-472 YELLWN
+472 YKLLWN

-500 NVHSCYYNSDAVVEG
+500 NVHFCYYNSDAVIEG
-515 TEVDEQGIAYRTAEM
+515 TEVDEQGIAYSTAEM

-541 NNNATKGGASCRNWG
+541 NNNATKGGTSCRNWG

-567 HIDRIVD
+567 HIDRIAD
-574 GVDSPADHSVGRVYA
+574 GVDSPADHSAGRVYA

-610 GQIVKMMNVV
+610 GQIVKIMNVV

>member
-59 FAAWGAAMNRWSWNY
+59 FAAFGEYMTSSLWNY
-74 PDKTVR
+74 PNKTVR
-80 LAADI
+80 LAADM

-94 PVNEQFGGYFS
+94 PVNEQFGSYFS

-111 GYTISGLTVVPA
+111 GHKISGLTVVPA
-123 EEGGGYDDDYKR
+123 EEGEGYDYKR

-141 GTVRGAEI
+141 GTVRNAEI

-158 RVEVPEMYSF
+158 RVEVSGTYYFSF
-168 YYGNLDLKI
+168 GDLDLEI
-177 GTIAASAEGDV
+177 GAIAAVGDES
-188 RFIRCVNRADIVT
+188 RFIRCVNRADVVVT
-201 TPVLRTGDS
+201 SVIWGSET
-210 HEIVCSV
+210 HETICSV
-217 SGLVAHADEVKFLD
+217 SGIVAHADDMKLIG
-231 CSNEGKIIVDIQDN
+231 CSNEGHMTVDVH

-255 LVGRCGPVY
+255 LVRRCGPVY

-308 SVVKVNAYEG
+308 SVVKVNAHEG

-330 GITYCF
+330 GITYSF

-410 KIESSAS
+410 KIESSAP

-447 ISLIDAHIDEEGSSQ
+447 ISLIDAHIDVEGSSR

-472 YELLWN
+472 YKLLWN

-500 NVHSCYYNSDAVVEG
+500 NVHFCYYNSDAVIEG
-515 TEVDEQGIAYRTAEM
+515 TEVDEQGIAYSTAEM

-541 NNNATKGGASCRNWG
+541 NNNATKGGTSCRNWG

-567 HIDRIVD
+567 HIDRIAD
-574 GVDSPADHSVGRVYA
+574 GVDSPADHSAGRVYA

-610 GQIVKMMNVV
+610 GQIVKIMNVV

>member
-15 SVLAVEVFPVS
+15 SVLAGEVFPVS
-26 AQEGSWFDEG
+26 AQEDSWFDEG

-94 PVNEQFGGYFS
+94 PVNERFGSYFS

-111 GYTISGLTVVPA
+111 GYTISGLMVVPA
-123 EEGGGYDDDYKR
+123 EEGGGYSDDYKR
-135 VVAGLF
+135 VAAGLF
-141 GTVRGAEI
+141 GEVRRAEI

-158 RVEVPEMYSF
+158 RVEVSGIYYFSF
-168 YYGNLDLKI
+168 GDLDLEI
-177 GTIAASAEGDV
+177 GAIAAVGAES
-188 RFIRCVNRADIVT
+188 RFIRCVNRADVVVT
-201 TPVLRTGDS
+201 SAIWGSETYET
-210 HEIVCSV
+210 ICSV
-217 SGLVAHADEVKFLD
+217 SGIVAHADDVKLIG
-231 CSNEGKIIVDIQDN
+231 CSNEGHMTIDVH

-264 GKENRIVSC
+264 GNENRIVSC
-273 TNRGNIFVSGNT
+273 TNWGNIFVSGNT

-308 SVVKVNAYEG
+308 SVVKVNAHEG

-344 SDGFEVQVGGVCSY
+344 SDGFEVQVGGICSY
-358 SFYNSSQTDSLYT
+358 SSYNSSQTDSLYT

-410 KIESSAS
+410 KIESSAP

-472 YELLWN
+472 YKLLWN

-515 TEVDEQGIAYRTAEM
+515 TEVGENGIAYSTAEM
-530 QSAGSGFLEAL
+530 QSAGSSFLDAL
-541 NNNATKGGASCRNWG
+541 NNAVKGDAVCRNWG
-556 YIPGENDGYPV
+556 YIPGENNGYPV

-589 ANGRLFVQSDRS
+589 ANGRLFIQSDRS

-610 GQIVKMMNVV
+610 GQIVKIMNVV

>member
-1 MKRIAYRFF
+1 MKRITYRFF

-15 SVLAVEVFPVS
+15 SVLAAEVFPVS

-59 FAAWGAAMNRWSWNY
+59 LAAFGEYMTRSLWNY

-94 PVNEQFGGYFS
+94 PVNERFGSYFS

-111 GYTISGLTVVPA
+111 GYTISGLMVVPA
-123 EEGGGYDDDYKR
+123 EEGGGYSDDYKR
-135 VVAGLF
+135 VAAGLF
-141 GTVRGAEI
+141 GEVRRTEI

-158 RVEVPEMYSF
+158 RVEVSGIYYFSF
-168 YYGNLDLKI
+168 GDLDLEI
-177 GTIAASAEGDV
+177 GAIAAVGAES
-188 RFIRCVNRADIVT
+188 RFIRCVNRADVVVT
-201 TPVLRTGDS
+201 SAIWGSETYET
-210 HEIVCSV
+210 ICSV
-217 SGLVAHADEVKFLD
+217 SGIVAHADDVKLIG
-231 CSNEGKIIVDIQDN
+231 CSNEGHMTIDVH

-264 GKENRIVSC
+264 GNENRIVSC
-273 TNRGNIFVSGNT
+273 TNWGNIFVSGNT

-330 GITYCF
+330 GITYSF

-344 SDGFEVQVGGVCSY
+344 SDGFEVQVGGVCSN
-358 SFYNSSQTDSLYT
+358 STYNSSQTDSLYT

-393 GQNTDCPV
+393 GQNTDCLI

-410 KIESSAS
+410 KIESSAP
-417 RSSSR
+417 RSSSS

-472 YELLWN
+472 YKLLWN

-500 NVHSCYYNSDAVVEG
+500 NVHFCYYNSDAVIEG
-515 TEVDEQGIAYRTAEM
+515 TEVDEQGIAYSTAEM

-541 NNNATKGGASCRNWG
+541 NNNATKGGTSCRNWG

-567 HIDRIVD
+567 HIDRIAD
-574 GVDSPADHSVGRVYA
+574 GVDSPADHSAGRVYA

-610 GQIVKMMNVV
+610 GQIVKIMNVV

>member
-111 GYTISGLTVVPA
+111 GYTISGLMVVPA
-123 EEGGGYDDDYKR
+123 EEGGGHSDDYKH
-135 VVAGLF
+135 VTAGLF
-141 GTVRGAEI
+141 GKVRRAEI

-158 RVEVPEMYSF
+158 RVEVSGTYYFSF
-168 YYGNLDLKI
+168 GDLDLEI
-177 GTIAASAEGDV
+177 GAIAAVGDES
-188 RFIRCVNRADIVT
+188 RFIRCVNQADVVVT
-201 TPVLRTGDS
+201 SVIWGSETYET
-210 HEIVCSV
+210 ICSV
-217 SGLVAHADEVKFLD
+217 SGIVAHADDMKLIG
-231 CSNEGKIIVDIQDN
+231 CSNEGHMTVDVH

-308 SVVKVNAYEG
+308 SVVKVNAHEG

-323 GVSSASM
+323 GVSSASV
-330 GITYCF
+330 GITYSF

-410 KIESSAS
+410 KIESSAP

-447 ISLIDAHIDEEGSSQ
+447 ISLIDAHIDVEGSSQ

-472 YELLWN
+472 YKLLWN

-500 NVHSCYYNSDAVVEG
+500 NVYSCYYNSDAVVEG
-515 TEVDEQGIAYRTAEM
+515 TEVGENGIAYSTAEM
-530 QSAGSGFLEAL
+530 QSAGSGFLDAL
-541 NNNATKGGASCRNWG
+541 NNAVKGDAVCRNWG
-556 YIPGENDGYPV
+556 YIPGENNGYPV

-610 GQIVKMMNVV
+610 GQIVKIMNVV

>member
-59 FAAWGAAMNRWSWNY
+59 FAAFGEYMTSSLWNY
-74 PDKTVR
+74 PNKTVR
-80 LAADI
+80 LAADM

-94 PVNEQFGGYFS
+94 PVNEQFGSYFS

-111 GYTISGLTVVPA
+111 GHKISGLTVVPA
-123 EEGGGYDDDYKR
+123 EEGEGYDYKR

-141 GTVRGAEI
+141 GTVRNAEI

-158 RVEVPEMYSF
+158 RVEVSGTYYFSF
-168 YYGNLDLKI
+168 GDLDLEI
-177 GTIAASAEGDV
+177 GAIAAVGDES
-188 RFIRCVNRADIVT
+188 RFIRCVNRADVVVT
-201 TPVLRTGDS
+201 SVIWGSET
-210 HEIVCSV
+210 HETICSV
-217 SGLVAHADEVKFLD
+217 SGIVAHADDMKLIG
-231 CSNEGKIIVDIQDN
+231 CSNEGHMTVDVH

-308 SVVKVNAYEG
+308 SVVKVNAHEG

-330 GITYCF
+330 GITYSF

-410 KIESSAS
+410 KIESSAP

-447 ISLIDAHIDEEGSSQ
+447 ISLIDAHIDVEGSSQ

>member
-1 MKRIAYRFF
+1 MKRITYRFF

-15 SVLAVEVFPVS
+15 SVLAAEVFPVS

-59 FAAWGAAMNRWSWNY
+59 LAAFGEYMTRSLWNY

-94 PVNEQFGGYFS
+94 PVNERFGSYFS

-111 GYTISGLTVVPA
+111 GYTISGLMVVPA
-123 EEGGGYDDDYKR
+123 EEGGGYSDDYKR
-135 VVAGLF
+135 VAAGLF
-141 GTVRGAEI
+141 GEVRRAKI

-158 RVEVPEMYSF
+158 RVEVSGIYYFSF
-168 YYGNLDLKI
+168 GDLDLEI
-177 GTIAASAEGDV
+177 GAIAAVGAES
-188 RFIRCVNRADIVT
+188 RFIRCVNRADVVVT
-201 TPVLRTGDS
+201 SAIWGSETYET
-210 HEIVCSV
+210 ICSV
-217 SGLVAHADEVKFLD
+217 SGIVAHADDVKLIG
-231 CSNEGKIIVDIQDN
+231 CSNEGHMTIDVH

-264 GKENRIVSC
+264 GNENRIVSC
-273 TNRGNIFVSGNT
+273 TNWGNIFVSGNT

-330 GITYCF
+330 CITYSF

-344 SDGFEVQVGGVCSY
+344 SDGFEVQVGGVCSN
-358 SFYNSSQTDSLYT
+358 STYNSSQTDSLYT

-393 GQNTDCPV
+393 GQNTDCLI

-410 KIESSAS
+410 KIESSAP
-417 RSSSR
+417 RSSSS

-472 YELLWN
+472 YKLLWN

-500 NVHSCYYNSDAVVEG
+500 NVHFCYYNSDAVIEG
-515 TEVDEQGIAYRTAEM
+515 TEVDEQGIAYSTAEM

-541 NNNATKGGASCRNWG
+541 NNNATKGGTSCRNWG

-567 HIDRIVD
+567 HIDRIAD
-574 GVDSPADHSVGRVYA
+574 GVDSPADHSAGRVYA

-610 GQIVKMMNVV
+610 GQIVKIMNVV

>member
-36 NYDEEWLDKNFDND
+36 NYDKEWLDKNFDND

-94 PVNEQFGGYFS
+94 PVNEQFGSYFS

-123 EEGGGYDDDYKR
+123 EEGGGYSDDYKC
-135 VVAGLF
+135 VTAGLF
-141 GTVRGAEI
+141 GKVRRAEI

-158 RVEVPEMYSF
+158 RVEVSGIYYFSF
-168 YYGNLDLKI
+168 GDLDLEI
-177 GTIAASAEGDV
+177 GAIAAVGAES
-188 RFIRCVNRADIVT
+188 RFIRCVNRADVVVT
-201 TPVLRTGDS
+201 SAIWGSETYET
-210 HEIVCSV
+210 ICSV
-217 SGLVAHADEVKFLD
+217 SGIVAHADDVKLIG
-231 CSNEGKIIVDIQDN
+231 CSNEGHMTIDVH

-264 GKENRIVSC
+264 GNENRIVSC
-273 TNRGNIFVSGNT
+273 TNWGNIFVLGNT

-330 GITYCF
+330 GITYSF

-358 SFYNSSQTDSLYT
+358 SSYNSSQTDSLYA

-393 GQNTDCPV
+393 GQNTDCPI

-410 KIESSAS
+410 KIESSAP
-417 RSSSR
+417 RSSSS

-472 YELLWN
+472 YKLLWN

-485 YSDVAGVKVCRLSES
+485 YSNVAGVKVCRLSES
-500 NVHSCYYNSDAVVEG
+500 NVHFCYYNSDAVVEG
-515 TEVDEQGIAYRTAEM
+515 TEVGENGIAYSTAEM

-541 NNNATKGGASCRNWG
+541 NNNATKGGTSCRNWG

-610 GQIVKMMNVV
+610 GQIVKIMNVV

>member
-1 MKRIAYRFF
+1 MKRITYRFF

-15 SVLAVEVFPVS
+15 SVLAVEFFPVS

-59 FAAWGAAMNRWSWNY
+59 FAAFGEYMTRSLWNY
-74 PDKTVR
+74 PNKTVR
-80 LAADI
+80 LAADM
-85 DMSAHKWIT
+85 DMSAHTWET
-94 PVNEQFGGYFS
+94 PSIKNYFR

-111 GYTISGLTVVPA
+111 GHKISGLTVVPA

-141 GTVRGAEI
+141 GTVRNAEI

-158 RVEVPEMYSF
+158 RVEVSGTYYFSF
-168 YYGNLDLKI
+168 GDLDLEI
-177 GTIAASAEGDV
+177 GAIAAVGDES
-188 RFIRCVNRADIVT
+188 RFIRCVNRADVVVT
-201 TPVLRTGDS
+201 SVIWGSET
-210 HEIVCSV
+210 HETICSV
-217 SGLVAHADEVKFLD
+217 SGIVAHADDMKLIG
-231 CSNEGKIIVDIQDN
+231 CSNEGHMTVDVH

-358 SFYNSSQTDSLYT
+358 SSYNSSQTDSLYT

-410 KIESSAS
+410 KIESSAP
-417 RSSSR
+417 RSSSS

-472 YELLWN
+472 YKLLWN

-500 NVHSCYYNSDAVVEG
+500 NVHSCYYSSDAVVEG
-515 TEVDEQGIAYRTAEM
+515 TEVGENGIAYSTAEM
-530 QSAGSGFLEAL
+530 QSAGSGFLDAL
-541 NNNATKGGASCRNWG
+541 NNAVKGDAVCRNWG

-574 GVDSPADHSVGRVYA
+574 GVDSPADHSAGRVYA
-589 ANGRLFVQSDRS
+589 ANGRLFIQSDRS

-610 GQIVKMMNVV
+610 GQIVKIMNVV

>member
-15 SVLAVEVFPVS
+15 SVLAAEVFPVS

-36 NYDEEWLDKNFDND
+36 NYDGEWLDKNFDND

-59 FAAWGAAMNRWSWNY
+59 LAAFGEYMTRSLWNY

-94 PVNEQFGGYFS
+94 PVNEQFGSYFS

-158 RVEVPEMYSF
+158 RVEVSGTYYFSF
-168 YYGNLDLKI
+168 GDLDLEI
-177 GTIAASAEGDV
+177 GAIAAVGAES
-188 RFIRCVNRADIVT
+188 RFIRCVNRADVVVT
-201 TPVLRTGDS
+201 SAIWGSETYET
-210 HEIVCSV
+210 ICSV
-217 SGLVAHADEVKFLD
+217 SGIVAHADDVKLIG
-231 CSNEGKIIVDIQDN
+231 CSNEGHMTVDVH

-264 GKENRIVSC
+264 GNENRIVSC
-273 TNRGNIFVSGNT
+273 TNWGNIFVSGNT

-358 SFYNSSQTDSLYT
+358 SSYNSSQTDSLYA

-393 GQNTDCPV
+393 GQNTDCPIV
-401 VDCWNRGGL
+401 NCWNRGGL
-410 KIESSAS
+410 KIESSAP
-417 RSSSR
+417 RSSSS

-472 YELLWN
+472 YKLLWN

-485 YSDVAGVKVCRLSES
+485 YSNVAGVKVCRLSES

-515 TEVDEQGIAYRTAEM
+515 TEVGENGIAYSTAEM
-530 QSAGSGFLEAL
+530 QSAGSGFLEVL
-541 NNNATKGGASCRNWG
+541 NNNATKGGTSCRNWG
-556 YIPGENDGYPV
+556 YISGENDGYPV

-610 GQIVKMMNVV
+610 GQIVKIMNVV

>member
-15 SVLAVEVFPVS
+15 SILAVEVFPVS
-26 AQEGSWFDEG
+26 AQEDSWFDEG

-59 FAAWGAAMNRWSWNY
+59 FAAWGTAMNRWSWNY

-123 EEGGGYDDDYKR
+123 EEGGGYSDDYKR
-135 VVAGLF
+135 VAAGLF
-141 GTVRGAEI
+141 GEVRRAEI

-158 RVEVPEMYSF
+158 RVEVSGIYYFSF
-168 YYGNLDLKI
+168 GDLDLEI
-177 GTIAASAEGDV
+177 GAIAAVGAES
-188 RFIRCVNRADIVT
+188 RFIRCVNRADVVVT
-201 TPVLRTGDS
+201 SAIWGSETYET
-210 HEIVCSV
+210 ICSV
-217 SGLVAHADEVKFLD
+217 SGIVAHADDVKLIG
-231 CSNEGKIIVDIQDN
+231 CSNEGHMTIDVH

-264 GKENRIVSC
+264 GNENRIVSC
-273 TNRGNIFVSGNT
+273 TNWGNIFVSGNT

-330 GITYCF
+330 GITYSF

-344 SDGFEVQVGGVCSY
+344 SDGFEVQVGGVCSN
-358 SFYNSSQTDSLYT
+358 STYNSSQTDSLYT

-393 GQNTDCPV
+393 GQNTDCLI

-410 KIESSAS
+410 KIESSAP
-417 RSSSR
+417 RSSSS

-472 YELLWN
+472 YKLLWN

-485 YSDVAGVKVCRLSES
+485 YSNVAGVKVCRLSES
-500 NVHSCYYNSDAVVEG
+500 NVHFCYYNSDAVIEG
-515 TEVDEQGIAYRTAEM
+515 TEVDEQGIAYSTAEM
-530 QSAGSGFLEAL
+530 QSAGSGFLDAL
-541 NNNATKGGASCRNWG
+541 NNAVKGDAVCRNWG

-574 GVDSPADHSVGRVYA
+574 GVDSSADHSEGRVYA

>member
-15 SVLAVEVFPVS
+15 SVLAGEVFPVS
-26 AQEGSWFDEG
+26 AQEDSWFDEG

-94 PVNEQFGGYFS
+94 PVNERFGSYFS

-111 GYTISGLTVVPA
+111 GYTISGLMVVPA
-123 EEGGGYDDDYKR
+123 EEGGGYSDDYKR
-135 VVAGLF
+135 VAAGLF
-141 GTVRGAEI
+141 GEVRRAEI

-158 RVEVPEMYSF
+158 RVEVSGIYYFSF
-168 YYGNLDLKI
+168 GDLDLEI
-177 GTIAASAEGDV
+177 GAIAAVGAES
-188 RFIRCVNRADIVT
+188 RFIRCVNRADVVVT
-201 TPVLRTGDS
+201 SAIWGSETYET
-210 HEIVCSV
+210 ICSV
-217 SGLVAHADEVKFLD
+217 SGIVAHADDVKLIG
-231 CSNEGKIIVDIQDN
+231 CSNEGHMTIDVH

-264 GKENRIVSC
+264 GNENRIVSC
-273 TNRGNIFVSGNT
+273 TNWGNIFVSGNT

-330 GITYCF
+330 GITYSF

-344 SDGFEVQVGGVCSY
+344 SDGFEVQVGGVCSN
-358 SFYNSSQTDSLYT
+358 STYNSSQTDSLYT
-371 CGNEGEIE
+371 CGKPCEIE

-393 GQNTDCPV
+393 GQNTDCLI

-410 KIESSAS
+410 KIESSAP
-417 RSSSR
+417 RSSSS

-472 YELLWN
+472 YKLLWN

-515 TEVDEQGIAYRTAEM
+515 TEVGENGIAYSTAEM
-530 QSAGSGFLEAL
+530 QSAGSGFLDAL
-541 NNNATKGGASCRNWG
+541 NNAVKGDAVCRNWG
-556 YIPGENDGYPV
+556 YILGENNGYPV
-567 HIDRIVD
+567 HIDRIAD

-610 GQIVKMMNVV
+610 GQIVKIMNVV

>member
-36 NYDEEWLDKNFDND
+36 NYDKEWLDKNFDND

-94 PVNEQFGGYFS
+94 PVNEQFGSYFS

-123 EEGGGYDDDYKR
+123 EEGGGYSDDYKC
-135 VVAGLF
+135 VTAGLF
-141 GTVRGAEI
+141 GKVRRAEI

-158 RVEVPEMYSF
+158 RVEVSGIYYFSF
-168 YYGNLDLKI
+168 GDLDLEI
-177 GTIAASAEGDV
+177 GAIAAVGAES
-188 RFIRCVNRADIVT
+188 RFIRCVNRADVVVT
-201 TPVLRTGDS
+201 SAIWGSETYET
-210 HEIVCSV
+210 ICSV
-217 SGLVAHADEVKFLD
+217 SGIVAHADDVKLIG
-231 CSNEGKIIVDIQDN
+231 CSNEGHMTIDVH

-264 GKENRIVSC
+264 GNENRIVSC
-273 TNRGNIFVSGNT
+273 TNWGNIFVSGNT

-330 GITYCF
+330 GITYSF

-358 SFYNSSQTDSLYT
+358 SSYNSSQTDSLYA

-393 GQNTDCPV
+393 GQNTDCPI

-410 KIESSAS
+410 KIESSAP
-417 RSSSR
+417 RSSSS

-472 YELLWN
+472 YKLLWN

-485 YSDVAGVKVCRLSES
+485 YSNVAGVKVCQLSES
-500 NVHSCYYNSDAVVEG
+500 KVHFCYYNSDAVVEG
-515 TEVDEQGIAYRTAEM
+515 TEVGENGIAYSTAEM

-541 NNNATKGGASCRNWG
+541 NNNATKGGTSCRNWG

-601 MQLPVYKVT
+601 MQWPVYKVT
-610 GQIVKMMNVV
+610 GQIVKIMNVV